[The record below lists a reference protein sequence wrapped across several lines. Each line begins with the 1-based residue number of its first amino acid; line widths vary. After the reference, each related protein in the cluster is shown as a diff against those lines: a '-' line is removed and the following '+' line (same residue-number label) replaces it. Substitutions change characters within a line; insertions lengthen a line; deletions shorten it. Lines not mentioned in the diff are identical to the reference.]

1 MTNQADGAPQ
11 VHDDN
16 SQDELRRLVEV
27 YALRS
32 RELSD
37 AVAHLG
43 ALLVTGKPFGSAVR
57 TIRVLRALCNEAA
70 DDLFAFLSPAEGRLS
85 AAAPTGGEMPQ
96 EAPTAE

>member
-11 VHDDN
+11 VPDDN
-16 SQDELRRLVEV
+16 SQDKLRRLLEV

-43 ALLVTGKPFGSAVR
+43 ALLVTGKPFGSGIR
-57 TIRVLRALCNEAA
+57 TIRVRRALCDEAA
-70 DDLFAFLSPAEGRLS
+70 NDLFAFLSPAEDRRS
-85 AAAPTGGEMPQ
+85 AAAPTGAEMPQ

>member
-43 ALLVTGKPFGSAVR
+43 ALLVTGKPFGSAIR